1 VTPSEQQPPPSPLQ
15 TLLVYISRYTVMEMD
30 QPTAAQAAAAT
41 AASIQ
46 ALAEALQASLSPAA
60 PSHRLVISSFWKE
73 DPVGWFHYAEAEFVV
88 SGFPADSY
96 LCYSHVLRALPPDV
110 IAAVRDLVRI
120 VTPETLGAYTC
131 LKQALLSHYTP
142 TDIANCFKFIDHP
155 PLGDR
160 HALTLFSDMQALLP
174 ADANILFN
182 AHYIRRLPESLQNA
196 LVGKGELP
204 PRELAE
210 AAALLPHPQLAA
222 AVPAHLA
229 VPLPSSPPPLI
240 AQARPPY
247 RQSQSRSPS
256 RSRRGASPAS
266 ARNQA
271 RPSTPCPTRRQ
282 LPQPPLSSSCC
293 FYHYNFGGGA
303 RRCQPPC
310 SWHSEN

>member
-1 VTPSEQQPPPSPLQ
+1 
-15 TLLVYISRYTVMEMD
+15 MEMD
-30 QPTAAQAAAAT
+30 QRTAAQAAAAT

-46 ALAEALQASLSPAA
+46 ALVEALQASHSPAA
-60 PSHRLVISSFWKE
+60 PSHRLVLSSFWKE

-96 LCYSHVLRALPPDV
+96 LCYSHVLPALPPDV

-120 VTPETLGAYTC
+120 VTPETPGAYTC
-131 LKQALLSHYTP
+131 LKQSLLSCYTP
-142 TDIANCFKFIDHP
+142 TTIANCFRFIDHP

-160 HALTLFSDMQALLP
+160 HALTLFSFMQALLP
-174 ADANILFN
+174 ADANVLFN
-182 AHYIRRLPESLQNA
+182 AHYLRRLPESMQNA

-204 PRELAE
+204 ARELAE
-210 AAALLPHPQLAA
+210 AAALLPHPALAA
-222 AVPAHLA
+222 AVPVHQT
-229 VPLPSSPPPLI
+229 VPLPPSPP
-240 AQARPPY
+240 R
-247 RQSQSRSPS
+247 SQSRSPS

-271 RPSTPCPTRRQ
+271 RPSTPQ
-282 LPQPPLSSSCC
+282 PQPPLLSSYC
-293 FYHYNFGGGA
+293 FYHYNFGSGA

>member
-1 VTPSEQQPPPSPLQ
+1 
-15 TLLVYISRYTVMEMD
+15 MEMD
-30 QPTAAQAAAAT
+30 QPTAAQATAAT

-46 ALAEALQASLSPAA
+46 ALAEALQASHSPAA
-60 PSHRLVISSFWKE
+60 PSHRLILSSFWKK

-120 VTPETLGAYTC
+120 VTPETPGAYSC
-131 LKQALLSHYTP
+131 LKQSLLSRYTP
-142 TDIANCFKFIDHP
+142 TAIANCFRFIDHP

-160 HALTLFSDMQALLP
+160 HDLTIFSDMQALLP

-182 AHYIRRLPESLQNA
+182 AHFLHRLPESMQSV

-210 AAALLPHPQLAA
+210 ATALLPHLALAA
-222 AVPAHLA
+222 AVPVHQT
-229 VPLPSSPPPLI
+229 VPLPPSPPPLI
-240 AQARPPY
+240 AQARPTY
-247 RQSQSRSPS
+247 RRSQSRSPS
-256 RSRRGASPAS
+256 HSRRGSSPAS
-266 ARNQA
+266 LRSQA
-271 RPSTPCPTRRQ
+271 RPSTPRPARRQ
-282 LPQPPLSSSCC
+282 LSQPPPSSSYC
-293 FYHYNFGGGA
+293 FFHYNFGGGA

>member
-1 VTPSEQQPPPSPLQ
+1 
-15 TLLVYISRYTVMEMD
+15 MEMD

-46 ALAEALQASLSPAA
+46 ALAEALQASHSPAA
-60 PSHRLVISSFWKE
+60 PSHRLVLSSFWKE

-96 LCYSHVLRALPPDV
+96 LYYSHVLRALPPDV

-120 VTPETLGAYTC
+120 VTPETPGAYTC
-131 LKQALLSHYTP
+131 LKQSLLSRYTP
-142 TDIANCFKFIDHP
+142 TAIANCFRFIDHP

-160 HALTLFSDMQALLP
+160 HVLTLFSDMQALLP

-182 AHYIRRLPESLQNA
+182 AHFLRRLPESMQSA

-210 AAALLPHPQLAA
+210 AAALLPHPALAA
-222 AVPAHLA
+222 AVPAHQT
-229 VPLPSSPPPLI
+229 VPLPPSPPPLI

-247 RQSQSRSPS
+247 RRSQSRSPS
-256 RSRRGASPAS
+256 RSRRGPSPAS
-266 ARNQA
+266 TRNQA
-271 RPSTPCPTRRQ
+271 RPSTPRPARRQ
-282 LPQPPLSSSCC
+282 LPQPPPSSSYC

>member
-1 VTPSEQQPPPSPLQ
+1 
-15 TLLVYISRYTVMEMD
+15 MEMD

-41 AASIQ
+41 AATAASIQ
-46 ALAEALQASLSPAA
+46 ALAEALQASHSPAA
-60 PSHRLVISSFWKE
+60 PSHLLVLSSFWKE

-120 VTPETLGAYTC
+120 VTPETPGAYTC
-131 LKQALLSHYTP
+131 LKQSLLSRYTP
-142 TDIANCFKFIDHP
+142 TAIANCFRFIDHP
-155 PLGDR
+155 PLGER
-160 HALTLFSDMQALLP
+160 HVLTLLSDMQALLP
-174 ADANILFN
+174 TDANILFN
-182 AHYIRRLPESLQNA
+182 AHFLRRLPEFMQSA

-210 AAALLPHPQLAA
+210 AAALLPHPALAA
-222 AVPAHLA
+222 AVPVHQT
-229 VPLPSSPPPLI
+229 VPLPPLPPPLI

-247 RQSQSRSPS
+247 RRSQSRSPS
-256 RSRRGASPAS
+256 RSRRGPSPAS
-266 ARNQA
+266 SLGPARL
-271 RPSTPCPTRRQ
+271 STPRPAHRQ
-282 LPQPPLSSSCC
+282 LLQPPPLSSYC

>member
-1 VTPSEQQPPPSPLQ
+1 
-15 TLLVYISRYTVMEMD
+15 MEMD
-30 QPTAAQAAAAT
+30 QPTAAQAAAAA

-46 ALAEALQASLSPAA
+46 ALAEALQASHSPAA
-60 PSHRLVISSFWKE
+60 PSHRLVLSSFWKE

-88 SGFPADSY
+88 SGFPAESY

-110 IAAVRDLVRI
+110 IAADRDLVRI
-120 VTPETLGAYTC
+120 VTPETPGAYTC
-131 LKQALLSHYTP
+131 LKQALLSRYTP

-182 AHYIRRLPESLQNA
+182 AHYIRRLPESMQNA

-229 VPLPSSPPPLI
+229 VRCRRL
-240 AQARPPY
+240 RP
-247 RQSQSRSPS
+247 
-256 RSRRGASPAS
+256 
-266 ARNQA
+266 
-271 RPSTPCPTRRQ
+271 
-282 LPQPPLSSSCC
+282 
-293 FYHYNFGGGA
+293 
-303 RRCQPPC
+303 
-310 SWHSEN
+310 HS

>member
-1 VTPSEQQPPPSPLQ
+1 
-15 TLLVYISRYTVMEMD
+15 MEMD
-30 QPTAAQAAAAT
+30 QPTAGQAAAAT

-46 ALAEALQASLSPAA
+46 ALAEALQASHSPAA
-60 PSHRLVISSFWKE
+60 PSHRLVLSSFWKE
-73 DPVGWFHYAEAEFVV
+73 DPVGWFHSAEAEFVV

-96 LCYSHVLRALPPDV
+96 LCCSHVLRALPPDV
-110 IAAVRDLVRI
+110 IATVRDLVRI
-120 VTPETLGAYTC
+120 VMPETPGAYTC
-131 LKQALLSHYTP
+131 LKQALLSRYTP
-142 TDIANCFKFIDHP
+142 TAIANCFKFIDHP

-160 HALTLFSDMQALLP
+160 DALTLFSDMQALLP

-182 AHYIRRLPESLQNA
+182 AHYLRRLPESMQNA
-196 LVGKGELP
+196 LVSKGELP

-222 AVPAHLA
+222 AVPAHQA
-229 VPLPSSPPPLI
+229 IPLPPSPPPLI

-247 RQSQSRSPS
+247 CRSQSRSPS

-271 RPSTPCPTRRQ
+271 RPATPRPARRQ
-282 LPQPPLSSSCC
+282 LPQPLPTSSYC
-293 FYHYNFGGGA
+293 FYHYNFGGA

-310 SWHSEN
+310 SWHSENQ